1 MRLCVAHLDGEEYTG
16 ANLVDG
22 QYLIPSF
29 SISNAGGADETFES
43 YRASDIYAERY
54 SIGNF

>member
-1 MRLCVAHLDGEEYTG
+1 MAHLYGEEYTG